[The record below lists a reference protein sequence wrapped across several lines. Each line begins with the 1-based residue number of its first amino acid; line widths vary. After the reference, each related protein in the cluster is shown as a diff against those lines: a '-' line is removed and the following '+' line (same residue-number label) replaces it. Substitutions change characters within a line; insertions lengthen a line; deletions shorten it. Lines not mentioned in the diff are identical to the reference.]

1 MNILIK
7 SISILMFIYSIILIV
22 IGIRNFGSI
31 MVFIFSILFYF
42 SAYTNNMKIK
52 YTLCSFFIIYI
63 IFLLFFIGNLYKNTK
78 YENNE
83 GAENSS
89 FIVVLG
95 SGLKNGDQLSKE
107 GKKRSDKA
115 IEYSKKYPH
124 LKIFLTGGQGI
135 NENIPESTAF
145 KNYFIQN
152 GIDEDRILYED
163 KSASTDENIK
173 FMLETLETKNIKVE
187 KILLVTSDFH
197 MPRAVI
203 ITKHYG
209 ITPFPLSS
217 KTRLVTFLPNIMREE
232 LAYIKTYF
240 FDLR

>member
-1 MNILIK
+1 MNILIR
-7 SISILMFIYSIILIV
+7 SISILMFIYSIILII

-31 MVFIFSILFYF
+31 IILIFSILLYF
-42 SAYTNNMKIK
+42 SAYTNNLKIK
-52 YTLCSFFIIYI
+52 YTLYSFFIVYI
-63 IFLLFFIGNLYKNTK
+63 IFLLIFIGILYKNTK

-83 GAENSS
+83 GAKNSS
-89 FIVVLG
+89 FIVILG

-107 GKKRSDKA
+107 GKKRSNKA

-135 NENIPESTAF
+135 DETIPESIAF

-152 GIDEDRILYED
+152 GIDVDRILLED
-163 KSASTDENIK
+163 KSTSTDENIK
-173 FMLETLETKNIKVE
+173 FMLETLNAKDIKIKN
-187 KILLVTSDFH
+187 ILLVTSDFH

-209 ITPFPLSS
+209 LTPFPLSS
-217 KTRLVTFLPNIMREE
+217 KTRLLAFLPNIMREE
-232 LAYIKTYF
+232 LAYVKTYF
-240 FDLR
+240 LDLR